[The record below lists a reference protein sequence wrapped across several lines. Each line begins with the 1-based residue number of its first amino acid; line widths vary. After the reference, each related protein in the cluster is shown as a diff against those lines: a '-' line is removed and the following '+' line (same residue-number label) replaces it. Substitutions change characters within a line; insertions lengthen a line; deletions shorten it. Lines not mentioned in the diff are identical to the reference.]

1 MSVKSFAVGGVQYN
15 AAMASAVD
23 QDRLMSLLSAAVL
36 ERFATAAGAGLEV
49 DDQMLCAMFMSMR
62 QDVKAQVAQMIMARV
77 LINGTERPVTVADF
91 GGKMVQYNQ
100 LLSELL
106 RWNLSDFSTGC
117 QAAQKALGSRARKA
131 QRSKLVPDAALR
143 GDCRG
148 LPAALHLGPA

>member
-1 MSVKSFAVGGVQYN
+1 MSVKSFTVGGVQYN

-36 ERFATAAGAGLEV
+36 ERFATAAAADLEV
-49 DDQMLCAMFMSMR
+49 DDQVLCSMFMSMR
-62 QDVKAQVAQMIMARV
+62 QDVKAQVSQMIMGRV

-106 RWNLSDFSTGC
+106 RWNLSDFFDWLPSGAKGAR
-117 QAAQKALGSRARKA
+117 QEGAASAAQ
-131 QRSKLVPDAALR
+131 
-143 GDCRG
+143 
-148 LPAALHLGPA
+148 

>member
-1 MSVKSFAVGGVQYN
+1 MSVKSFTIGGVQYN

-77 LINGTERPVTVADF
+77 LISGTERPVTVADF

-106 RWNLSDFSTGC
+106 RWNLSDFFDWLPSGAKGAR
-117 QAAQKALGSRARKA
+117 QEGAASAAQ
-131 QRSKLVPDAALR
+131 
-143 GDCRG
+143 
-148 LPAALHLGPA
+148 